1 VLWSAL
7 KRLVRTPGGLAVVN
21 RLHAALTLHQKR
33 RFFYA
38 CFDLACPVEGPWTVD
53 FAGRRLVLPLRRDFA
68 LAWSAATAF
77 HGYDTELHELYESLV
92 RGPRPPRVFF
102 DVGASY
108 GLHSLKLL
116 AHGARVVS
124 FEPNAA
130 CHPFFKACCER
141 NGLRPDLRPVA
152 VGAVSG
158 PAELRIPNGQSW
170 LGTTAAPVA
179 RGWGDAVE
187 IETCRVR
194 QVMLDDVM
202 NTDHLVPDVV
212 KIDTEGSEL
221 AVLAG
226 AQAILERAR
235 PLVLLESWPESPER
249 VVLFE
254 LLTSYGYRLHALRF
268 ATRPSP
274 ALALPAFLDS
284 PATNFAARPRIPAT
298 S

>member
-1 VLWSAL
+1 
-7 KRLVRTPGGLAVVN
+7 
-21 RLHAALTLHQKR
+21 
-33 RFFYA
+33 
-38 CFDLACPVEGPWTVD
+38 
-53 FAGRRLVLPLRRDFA
+53 
-68 LAWSAATAF
+68 
-77 HGYDTELHELYESLV
+77 
-92 RGPRPPRVFF
+92 
-102 DVGASY
+102 
-108 GLHSLKLL
+108 
-116 AHGARVVS
+116 
-124 FEPNAA
+124 
-130 CHPFFKACCER
+130 
-141 NGLRPDLRPVA
+141 
-152 VGAVSG
+152 
-158 PAELRIPNGQSW
+158 
-170 LGTTAAPVA
+170 
-179 RGWGDAVE
+179 
-187 IETCRVR
+187 
-194 QVMLDDVM
+194 
-202 NTDHLVPDVV
+202 VV